1 MEAVLDFER
10 GCQDLA
16 IILMGVWGGGGRNGT
31 QAGCPVITFI
41 GGSERGGEGG
51 MEWRGRANMSLH

>member
-16 IILMGVWGGGGRNGT
+16 IILMGVWGRGRKWN
-31 QAGCPVITFI
+31 AGRLPRYRIYRVEC
-41 GGSERGGEGG
+41 EGGEGG
-51 MEWRGRANMSLH
+51 